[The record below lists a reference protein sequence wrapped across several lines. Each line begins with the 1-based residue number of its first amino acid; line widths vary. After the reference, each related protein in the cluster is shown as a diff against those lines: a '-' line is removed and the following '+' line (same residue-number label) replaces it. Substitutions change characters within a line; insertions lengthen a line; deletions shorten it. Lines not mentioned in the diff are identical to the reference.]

1 MDLGPRDCGNTGL
14 RRVESEVKK
23 HIRTILATTE
33 MSLDSWPLVREGF
46 VANSGALEFQL
57 GLCSSSVLGL
67 ML

>member
-1 MDLGPRDCGNTGL
+1 M
-14 RRVESEVKK
+14 KK